1 MCNLF
6 CTKNFIYIYIMA
18 RKKWSKDGSY
28 PKTPIV
34 IVFAT
39 SNRSNARHKMK
50 IVRNRNIDE
59 LIDVNFNIPGIPA
72 KAIIKEVGMGMYF
85 KEKYKKKY
93 AL

>member
-1 MCNLF
+1 M
-6 CTKNFIYIYIMA
+6 K
-18 RKKWSKDGSY
+18 RKKWTKDGSY
-28 PKTPIV
+28 PKTSIV

-39 SNRSNARHKMK
+39 SNRSNAKYKMK

>member
-1 MCNLF
+1 MCSLF

-39 SNRSNARHKMK
+39 SNRSNARYKMK

-59 LIDVNFNIPGIPA
+59 LIDVNFSIPGIPD

>member
-18 RKKWSKDGSY
+18 RKKWTRDGGY
-28 PKTPIV
+28 AKIPII

-59 LIDVNFNIPGIPA
+59 LIDVNFNLKDYKSHSTI
-72 KAIIKEVGMGMYF
+72 KAP
-85 KEKYKKKY
+85 
-93 AL
+93 LSN

>member
-1 MCNLF
+1 
-6 CTKNFIYIYIMA
+6 
-18 RKKWSKDGSY
+18 
-28 PKTPIV
+28 
-34 IVFAT
+34 
-39 SNRSNARHKMK
+39 MK

-59 LIDVNFNIPGIPA
+59 LIDVNFSIPGIPD

>member
-6 CTKNFIYIYIMA
+6 CTKNIIYFYIMK
-18 RKKWSKDGSY
+18 RKKWTRDGGY
-28 PKTPIV
+28 AKIPIV

-59 LIDVNFNIPGIPA
+59 LIDCNFNIPGIPE
-72 KAIIKEVGMGMYF
+72 KAIIKEVGMGKYF
-85 KEKYKKKY
+85 EQKYKKKY

>member
-1 MCNLF
+1 
-6 CTKNFIYIYIMA
+6 MA

-28 PKTPIV
+28 PKTHIV

-39 SNRSNARHKMK
+39 SNRSNARYKMK

-59 LIDVNFNIPGIPA
+59 LIDVNFSIPGIPD